1 MTNWD
6 GIEEVVAVEAAGS
19 FAGAAAAL
27 GLSSSHVS
35 RAVARLEAQ
44 LQVQI
49 FYRTTRRVV
58 LTDDGRTLVEGLK
71 RVIEDR
77 DEAFARMS
85 GAGDPRGE
93 VRLTCSMALGERF
106 VVPIVRS
113 FAASHPGIS
122 VRIELTN
129 RLVDLVGEGFD
140 VAIRTGDL
148 ADSRLIATRLAS
160 RRLHVCAAPG
170 YLARHSPPREI
181 HDLKDHE
188 CLIGTND
195 VWTFSAKG
203 KEITHRVKGRWRCNS
218 GLSVMEAALDGMGI
232 CQLPDFYVRR
242 AIKEGRLMLLLESF
256 EAGNEPIWAV
266 YPQHRQQLA
275 RVRLLVDRL
284 KAHLQG
290 ALDAAE

>member
-1 MTNWD
+1 MTSWD

-77 DEAFARMS
+77 DEAFARIS
-85 GAGDPRGE
+85 GSGDPRGE
-93 VRLTCSMALGERF
+93 VRLTCSTALGERF
-106 VVPIVRS
+106 VVPIVRD
-113 FAASHPGIS
+113 FAASHAGLS

-129 RLVDLVGEGFD
+129 RLVDLVAEGFD

-160 RRLHVCAAPG
+160 RRLHVCASPA
-170 YLARHSPPREI
+170 YLALHSPPREI
-181 HDLKDHE
+181 RDLADHE
-188 CLIGTND
+188 CLLGTND
-195 VWTFSAKG
+195 VWTFSTKG
-203 KEITHRVKGRWRCNS
+203 REITQRVKGRWRCNS

-242 AIKEGRLMLLLESF
+242 AVTDGRLVVLLENS
-256 EAGNEPIWAV
+256 EAADEPIWAV